1 VALVVR
7 DATSADAEGIAA
19 LSRENG
25 AYYARLAPDRFRVPD
40 EAGFIEFMRD
50 DDEWRSRPDSLSLVA
65 EVDGEVA
72 GYLEATLQ
80 PPLESARWQS
90 QRDLGET
97 RLFIGV
103 VGTADRHKRRGVA
116 TRLVEAAEEWGRAS
130 GASVAVCDT
139 FIESPLSVPFWE
151 VRMRY
156 RRQAI
161 VFRKPL
167 V

>member
-1 VALVVR
+1 MLVR
-7 DATSADAEGIAA
+7 DATRADAEGIAA

-25 AYYARLAPDRFRVPD
+25 AYYSRLAPDRFKVQD
-40 EAGFIEFMRD
+40 EEGFVEFMRD
-50 DDEWRSRPDSLSLVA
+50 DDEWRARPDTLALVA
-65 EVDGEVA
+65 EIDGEVA

-103 VGTADRHKRRGVA
+103 VGTADRYKRRGVA
-116 TRLVEAAEEWGRAS
+116 TRLVETAEEWGRAH

-151 VRMRY
+151 ERMRY
-156 RRQAI
+156 RRAAI
-161 VFRKPL
+161 IFRKPL